1 MIRQPI
7 TRRWQ
12 ILLGFSSLVV
22 LALSYTYLSYRQ
34 HQINPRDTT
43 IPTWTQLWGG
53 LKRICTPNI
62 KPPRASENDADSPP
76 AAPTGLAWVV
86 HAVGSTMLWQDASA
100 TFVRHFSGLAVGVL
114 LSIVIGLAMG
124 CYAPAEAFFLPPLS
138 FLAKVPPTAIMAVF
152 FVVVGLK
159 FQMYVAMIAFGV
171 LPTLAQAIYQ
181 AAKNDVP
188 EELVFKAYTLGASH
202 AELIW
207 NVIYKQ
213 VLPRII
219 ESVRLQVGP
228 AMVYLIAAE
237 MLVASAGFGYRIRM
251 EQRLTHMDV
260 VYVYLVILG
269 LVGYLMDFSLS
280 WLRQKLCPWF
290 GK

>member
-1 MIRQPI
+1 MIRQSIP
-7 TRRWQ
+7 RSRQ
-12 ILLGFSSLVV
+12 IALGVFSLLL
-22 LALSYTYLSYRQ
+22 LALGYTYLSHRQ
-34 HQINPRDTT
+34 HKINPRDTT
-43 IPTWTQLWGG
+43 IPSWSQLKDG
-53 LKRICTPNI
+53 LVRVCT
-62 KPPRASENDADSPP
+62 RSERSGSGPILWEDAK
-76 AAPTGLAWVV
+76 TTFIR
-86 HAVGSTMLWQDASA
+86 HA
-100 TFVRHFSGLAVGVL
+100 SGLAVGVL
-114 LSIVIGLAMG
+114 LSIIVGLAMG

-152 FVVVGLK
+152 FVIVGLK

-171 LPTLAQAIYQ
+171 LPTLAQAVYQ

-207 NVIYKQ
+207 NVIFKQ
-213 VLPRII
+213 ILPRII

-237 MLVASAGFGYRIRM
+237 MLVGNVGFGYRIRM

-269 LVGYLMDFSLS
+269 LIGYLMDFSLS
-280 WLRQKLCPWF
+280 FARKKICPWF
-290 GK
+290 GV

>member
-1 MIRQPI
+1 MIRTPI
-7 TRRWQ
+7 THRSRI
-12 ILLGFSSLVV
+12 ILGVVSLVV
-22 LALSYTYLSYRQ
+22 LALSYTWLSYRQ
-34 HQINPRDTT
+34 HQKNPRDTT

-53 LKRICTPNI
+53 VKKICTPDI
-62 KPPRASENDADSPP
+62 RKPFVYGDDTAEP
-76 AAPTGLAWVV
+76 AAEPTGLAWLKR
-86 HAVGSTMLWQDASA
+86 AITSTMLWQDASA

-114 LSIVIGLAMG
+114 LSVVVGLAMG

-152 FVVVGLK
+152 FVVVGLN

-181 AAKNDVP
+181 AARNDVP

-202 AELIW
+202 VELIW

-219 ESVRLQVGP
+219 EAVRLQVGP

-280 WLRQKLCPWF
+280 WLRKTLCPWF